1 MIIVLQLNI
10 IANIIAQA
18 KQFSAQT
25 LSLYEP
31 SDQPQIVKKQMSTEE
46 VVFSETEIGHMLR
59 GFERTSQVPMTW
71 GPACKA
77 KRLFR
82 IKSEREREIERD
94 RYAGQKKVALNKCSS
109 FLTVNP
115 KSKFKEPSLHWSNSL
130 IKQPVDIDVYYDTK
144 TKNRIQTKKNIL

>member
-1 MIIVLQLNI
+1 MGPCLQ
-10 IANIIAQA
+10 
-18 KQFSAQT
+18 
-25 LSLYEP
+25 
-31 SDQPQIVKKQMSTEE
+31 
-46 VVFSETEIGHMLR
+46 
-59 GFERTSQVPMTW
+59 
-71 GPACKA
+71 A
-77 KRLFR
+77 KRLFG

-144 TKNRIQTKKNIL
+144 TKNRIQTKKYFVEMDPVTAYGIALLPSGQ